1 MRRTRRVESVAV
13 AAAADCSS
21 LLHLA
26 YHRIKTLI
34 IGGTS
39 TEMDQKRRERER
51 GRGEGVELGD
61 GGGRGADRGV
71 GGEGFEPAMDVD
83 L

>member
-1 MRRTRRVESVAV
+1 MRRTRRAESVAV

-26 YHRIKTLI
+26 NHRIKTLI
-34 IGGTS
+34 LGGTS
-39 TEMDQKRRERER
+39 TGMDQKQRER

-71 GGEGFEPAMDVD
+71 GGEGLEPAMDVN